1 MRTHLRQAWA
11 DSGVVA
17 DLLDA
22 AEVSEAEKREKLTP
36 REVFDLLLYARG
48 EPGER
53 TESQFVRFT
62 HLARKV
68 LRGVSGD
75 TRVGGPQHQLW
86 NRAIAMY
93 GSLRP
98 KVMPSYIRTQC

>member
-1 MRTHLRQAWA
+1 MSTHLRQTWA

-22 AEVSEAEKREKLTP
+22 PEVSEAEKREKLTP

-48 EPGER
+48 EPGEQ

-75 TRVGGPQHQLW
+75 TAATHASGDLNTSCGTGLLPCMAAYAPR
-86 NRAIAMY
+86 
-93 GSLRP
+93 
-98 KVMPSYIRTQC
+98 